1 MSAFLLTRRR
11 TGPSWDPS
19 RPVEGQSGWAEH
31 ARVMDDLVA
40 RGVVVIGG
48 PVGAGE
54 RVVLVCEATTVE
66 ELLGALADDPWTGSH
81 LIDEVEPL
89 SVRLDARRP

>member
-1 MSAFLLTRRR
+1 MPAFLLTRRR
-11 TGPSWDPS
+11 AGPSWDPTH
-19 RPVEGQSGWAEH
+19 PMEGQSGWPEH

-40 RGVVVIGG
+40 RGVIVIGG

-54 RVVLVCEATTVE
+54 RVVLVCEAATVE
-66 ELLGALADDPWTGSH
+66 ELLGTLAEDPWTGSH

-89 SVRLDARRP
+89 SIRLDARRP